1 MMMGKKRF
9 TDQAFLVSCRSFKDE
24 RRRLVADSL
33 GESADLYIALYEN
46 KNEPLRN
53 IEFERYEL
61 MTLKRHWEKTVMQAK
76 SLPEDAYYGTM
87 RLFAKAYRAYVA
99 MIRGTMLDM
108 DLLDAQLE
116 GMEMLRDTNKHWE
129 ENLAK
134 VRKEF
139 LKQEKILSD
148 EMDDMRRVGF

>member
-9 TDQAFLVSCRSFKDE
+9 TDQAFLFSCRSFKDE

-61 MTLKRHWEKTVMQAK
+61 MTLKRHWEETVAQTEK
-76 SLPEDAYYGTM
+76 LPEDEYYTTM
-87 RLFAKAYRAYVA
+87 RLFAKAYRAYIA
-99 MIRGTMLDM
+99 MIKGTVLDM
-108 DLLDAQLE
+108 ELLDGRLE
-116 GMEMLRDTNKHWE
+116 GLELLWNVNKHWE
-129 ENLAK
+129 ENLGK

-148 EMDDMRRVGF
+148 EIENMIKGGK